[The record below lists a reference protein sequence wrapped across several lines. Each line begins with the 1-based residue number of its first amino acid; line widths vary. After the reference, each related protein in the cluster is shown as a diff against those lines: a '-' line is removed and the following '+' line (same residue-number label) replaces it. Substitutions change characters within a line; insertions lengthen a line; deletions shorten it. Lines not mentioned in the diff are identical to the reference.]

1 MIYFYLHYGNVNTNQ
16 RWKGLVNILHCT
28 CVKIVGVYKVK
39 VIYMYYSFIQKK
51 NCIGHGGFHYFSQEK
66 IGKHF
71 CYLLHY
77 ISLFVCLSVTEILA
91 RTFEVYKIRL
101 YILLS
106 SLKVNVRYQSQVK
119 VIT

>member
-1 MIYFYLHYGNVNTNQ
+1 MVDF
-16 RWKGLVNILHCT
+16 
-28 CVKIVGVYKVK
+28 
-39 VIYMYYSFIQKK
+39 FIFPKK
-51 NCIGHGGFHYFSQEK
+51 RL
-66 IGKHF
+66 GKHF

-91 RTFEVYKIRL
+91 RTFKVYKIRL

>member
-1 MIYFYLHYGNVNTNQ
+1 MVDFFIFPKKRLGNIFYLP
-16 RWKGLVNILHCT
+16 
-28 CVKIVGVYKVK
+28 
-39 VIYMYYSFIQKK
+39 
-51 NCIGHGGFHYFSQEK
+51 
-66 IGKHF
+66 
-71 CYLLHY
+71 HY

>member
-1 MIYFYLHYGNVNTNQ
+1 MVDFFIFPRKDWETFFYLP
-16 RWKGLVNILHCT
+16 
-28 CVKIVGVYKVK
+28 
-39 VIYMYYSFIQKK
+39 
-51 NCIGHGGFHYFSQEK
+51 
-66 IGKHF
+66 
-71 CYLLHY
+71 HY

>member
-1 MIYFYLHYGNVNTNQ
+1 MVDFFIFPKKRLGNIF
-16 RWKGLVNILHCT
+16 LSASL
-28 CVKIVGVYKVK
+28 
-39 VIYMYYSFIQKK
+39 
-51 NCIGHGGFHYFSQEK
+51 YFS
-66 IGKHF
+66 
-71 CYLLHY
+71 
-77 ISLFVCLSVTEILA
+77 VCLSVTEILA